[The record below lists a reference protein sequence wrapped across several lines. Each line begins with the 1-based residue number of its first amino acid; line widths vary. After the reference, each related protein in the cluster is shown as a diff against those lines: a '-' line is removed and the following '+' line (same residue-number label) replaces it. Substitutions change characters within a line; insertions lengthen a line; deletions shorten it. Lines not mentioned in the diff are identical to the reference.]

1 MVLKIHNTLTG
12 TKEIFKPVDENHVRV
27 YACGPTV
34 YNFAHIGNARMA
46 VANDLLI
53 NVLRTQFKK
62 VTYVSN
68 ITDIDDKIIEAAHE
82 LNEPIKNLTTKYTKI
97 YNEDMGYL
105 NVRLPDVQPRATDH
119 IKEMIDLITKL
130 IDSGNAYEKNGHVLF
145 HVPSYSKYGILSKR
159 NRDEQI
165 AGSRVEVAPFKKDP
179 ADFILWKPSPDP
191 MPGWESPW
199 GFGRPGWHLECS
211 AMSEKTLGLPFDIHS
226 GGMDLVFPHHEN
238 EIAQTCSLHKNHD
251 PDSFAH
257 FWFHN
262 GFVNVEGEKMSKSIG
277 NIRLVHDLKNQ
288 YRGEVLRLTLLSAHY
303 RQPLNWTK
311 EIIDQNSKMLDRLYR
326 SLKDLQEIEL
336 TSKNLSNDVMES
348 LLDDL
353 NTPKLLAHLNT
364 LANKLST
371 ADKAE
376 KINIKNNLIA
386 AGKLLGILKEDPD
399 VWLGYNQSSNPEK
412 EEIEGLINQRNEAR
426 RDKDFKLADEIRDKL
441 KIKGIEIEDTNNG
454 TIWRKDS

>member
-1 MVLKIHNTLTG
+1 MVLKIHNTLSG
-12 TKEIFKPVDENHVRV
+12 TKETFEPVDKNHVRI

-34 YNFAHIGNARMA
+34 YNYAHIGNARMA
-46 VANDLLI
+46 VVNDLLV
-53 NVLRTQFKK
+53 NVLRTQFEK

-68 ITDIDDKIIEAAHE
+68 ITDIDDKIIDAAHE

-97 YNEDMGYL
+97 YNDDMGYL
-105 NVRLPDVQPRATDH
+105 NVKLPDIQPHATDH
-119 IKEMIDLITKL
+119 ISEMIDLIKKL
-130 IDSGNAYEKNGHVLF
+130 IENNYAYEKDGHVLF
-145 HVPSYSKYGILSKR
+145 HVPSFSKYGVLSKR

-191 MPGWESPW
+191 LPGWESPW

-238 EIAQTCSLHKNHD
+238 EIAQTCSLDDNHE
-251 PDSFAH
+251 PASFAK

-277 NIRLVHDLKNQ
+277 NIKLVHDLKKQ
-288 YRGEVLRLTLLSAHY
+288 YKGEVLRLTLLSAHY

-311 EIIDQNSKMLDRLYR
+311 EIIDQNSKMLDRFYR
-326 SLKDLQEIEL
+326 SLKELQDVEISSDLVSEDI
-336 TSKNLSNDVMES
+336 MES

-353 NTPKLLAHLNT
+353 NTPKVLAKLNT
-364 LANKLST
+364 LSNTLSS
-371 ADKAE
+371 ADTDE
-376 KINIKNNLIA
+376 KRNIKNNLIA
-386 AGKLLGILKEDPD
+386 TGKILGVMQEDPNI
-399 VWLGYNQSSNPEK
+399 WLGYNQTANPEK

-426 RDKDFKLADEIRDKL
+426 RSKDFKLADQIRDKL
-441 KIKGIEIEDTNNG
+441 KSKGIEIEDTKNG

>member
-1 MVLKIHNTLTG
+1 MILKIHNTLTG
-12 TKEIFKPVDENHVRV
+12 TKEIFKPVDESHVRV

-82 LNEPIKNLTTKYTKI
+82 LNEPIKNLTTKYTNI

-105 NVRLPDVQPRATDH
+105 NVQLPDVQPRATDH
-119 IKEMIDLITKL
+119 INEMIDLITKL

-145 HVPSYSKYGILSKR
+145 HVPSYSKYGVLSKR
-159 NRDEQI
+159 NKDEQI
-165 AGSRVEVAPFKKDP
+165 AGSRVDVAPFKKDP

-288 YRGEVLRLTLLSAHY
+288 YSGEVLRLTLLSAHY

-326 SLKDLQEIEL
+326 SLKDLQDIEL
-336 TSKNLSNDVMES
+336 TSENLSEDIMES

-371 ADKAE
+371 ANKDE

-386 AGKLLGILKEDPD
+386 AGKILGILRKDPD
-399 VWLGYNQSSNPEK
+399 VWLGYNQSLNPEK

>member
-1 MVLKIHNTLTG
+1 MVLKIHNTLSG
-12 TKEIFKPVDENHVRV
+12 TKETFEPVDKNHVRI

-46 VANDLLI
+46 VVNDLLV
-53 NVLRTQFKK
+53 NVLRTQFKR

-68 ITDIDDKIIEAAHE
+68 ITDIDDKIIDAAHE

-97 YNEDMGYL
+97 YNDDMGFL
-105 NVRLPDVQPRATDH
+105 NVKLPDIQPHATDH
-119 IKEMIDLITKL
+119 IGEMIDLIKKL
-130 IDSGNAYEKNGHVLF
+130 MEKNYAYEKDGHVLF
-145 HVPSYSKYGILSKR
+145 HVPSFSKYGVLSKR

-165 AGSRVEVAPFKKDP
+165 AGSRVDVAPFKKDP

-191 MPGWESPW
+191 LPGWESPW

-238 EIAQTCSLHKNHD
+238 EIAQTCSLDDNHE
-251 PDSFAH
+251 PESFAK

-277 NIRLVHDLKNQ
+277 NIKLVHDLKKQ
-288 YRGEVLRLTLLSAHY
+288 YKGEVLRLTLLSAHY

-311 EIIDQNSKMLDRLYR
+311 EIIDQNSKMLDRFYR
-326 SLKDLQEIEL
+326 SLKDLQDIETSSESISEEI
-336 TSKNLSNDVMES
+336 MES

-353 NTPKLLAHLNT
+353 NTPKVLAKLNT
-364 LANKLST
+364 LSNTLSSANSE
-371 ADKAE
+371 E
-376 KINIKNNLIA
+376 KRNIKNNLIA
-386 AGKLLGILKEDPD
+386 VGKILGVMQEDPNI
-399 VWLGYNQSSNPEK
+399 WLGYNQTANPEK
-412 EEIEGLINQRNEAR
+412 EEIERLINQRNEAR
-426 RDKDFKLADEIRDKL
+426 RNKDFKLADQIRDKL
-441 KIKGIEIEDTNNG
+441 KSKGIEIEDTKNG
-454 TIWRKDS
+454 TIWRKD

>member
-12 TKEIFKPVDENHVRV
+12 TKEIFKPVDESHVRV

-105 NVRLPDVQPRATDH
+105 NVQLPDVQPRATDH
-119 IKEMIDLITKL
+119 INEMIDLVTKL

-145 HVPSYSKYGILSKR
+145 HVPSYSKYGVLSKR
-159 NRDEQI
+159 NKDEQI
-165 AGSRVEVAPFKKDP
+165 AGSRVDVAPFKKDP

-288 YRGEVLRLTLLSAHY
+288 YSGEVLRLTLLSAHY

-326 SLKDLQEIEL
+326 SLKDLQDIEL
-336 TSKNLSNDVMES
+336 TSENLSENVMES

-371 ADKAE
+371 ANKDE

-386 AGKLLGILKEDPD
+386 AGKILGILREDPD
-399 VWLGYNQSSNPEK
+399 VWLGYNQSLNPEK

>member
-326 SLKDLQEIEL
+326 SLKDLKEIEL

-386 AGKLLGILKEDPD
+386 AGKLLGILREDPD

>member
-12 TKEIFKPVDENHVRV
+12 TKEIFKPVDESHVRV

-105 NVRLPDVQPRATDH
+105 NVQLPDVQPRATDH
-119 IKEMIDLITKL
+119 INEMIDLITKL

-165 AGSRVEVAPFKKDP
+165 AGSRVDVAPFKKDP

-288 YRGEVLRLTLLSAHY
+288 YSGEVLRLTLLSAHY

-326 SLKDLQEIEL
+326 SLKDLQDIEL
-336 TSKNLSNDVMES
+336 TSENLSENVIES

-371 ADKAE
+371 ANKDE

-386 AGKLLGILKEDPD
+386 AGKILGILREDPD
-399 VWLGYNQSSNPEK
+399 VWLGYNQSLNPEK

>member
-1 MVLKIHNTLTG
+1 MVLKIHNTLSG
-12 TKEIFKPVDENHVRV
+12 TKETFEPVDKNHVRI

-46 VANDLLI
+46 VVNDLLV
-53 NVLRTQFKK
+53 NVLRTQFKR

-68 ITDIDDKIIEAAHE
+68 ITDIDDKIIDAAHE

-97 YNEDMGYL
+97 YNDDMGYL
-105 NVRLPDVQPRATDH
+105 NVKLPDIQPHATDH
-119 IKEMIDLITKL
+119 ISEMIDLIKKL
-130 IDSGNAYEKNGHVLF
+130 IENNYAYEKDGHVLF
-145 HVPSYSKYGILSKR
+145 HVPSFSKYGVLSKR

-191 MPGWESPW
+191 LPGWDSPW

-238 EIAQTCSLHKNHD
+238 EIAQTCSLDDNHE
-251 PDSFAH
+251 PASFAK

-277 NIRLVHDLKNQ
+277 NIKLVHDLKKQ
-288 YRGEVLRLTLLSAHY
+288 YKGEVLRLTLLSAHY

-311 EIIDQNSKMLDRLYR
+311 EIIDQNSKMLDRFYR
-326 SLKDLQEIEL
+326 SLKELQDVEISSHLVSE
-336 TSKNLSNDVMES
+336 DIMES

-353 NTPKLLAHLNT
+353 NTPKVLAKLNT
-364 LANKLST
+364 LSNTLSS
-371 ADKAE
+371 ADTDE
-376 KINIKNNLIA
+376 KRNIKNNLIA
-386 AGKLLGILKEDPD
+386 TGKILGVMQEDPNI
-399 VWLGYNQSSNPEK
+399 WLGYNQTANPEK

-426 RDKDFKLADEIRDKL
+426 RSKDFKLADQIRDKL
-441 KIKGIEIEDTNNG
+441 KSKGIEIEDTKNG

>member
-1 MVLKIHNTLTG
+1 MVLKIHNTLSG
-12 TKEIFKPVDENHVRV
+12 TKEVFAPVDKQHVRV

-53 NVLRTQFKK
+53 KVLRTQYNK

-68 ITDIDDKIIEAAHE
+68 ITDIDDKIIDAANE
-82 LNEPIKNLTTKYTKI
+82 LNEPIQNLTTKYTKI
-97 YNEDMGYL
+97 YNEDMTYL
-105 NVRLPDVQPRATDH
+105 NVSLPDVQPRATDH
-119 IKEMIDLITKL
+119 IDEMILIIKKL
-130 IDSGNAYEKNGHVLF
+130 IENNNAYEKEGHVLF
-145 HVPSYSKYGILSKR
+145 HVPSYSRYGVLSKR

-191 MPGWESPW
+191 LPGWDSPW

-238 EIAQTCSLHKNHD
+238 EIAQTCSLNKNHE
-251 PDSFAH
+251 PEGFAR

-277 NIRLVHDLKNQ
+277 NIRLVHDLKKQ
-288 YRGEVLRLTLLSAHY
+288 FSGEVLRLTLLSAHY

-311 EIIDQNSKMLDRLYR
+311 EIIEQNSKMLDRFYR
-326 SLKDLQEIEL
+326 TLKDLQNIEI
-336 TSKNLSNDVMES
+336 SSGSLSDEIMES

-353 NTPKLLAHLNT
+353 NTPKVLAQLNT
-364 LANKLST
+364 LSNKLSS
-371 ADKAE
+371 ASNEE
-376 KINIKNNLIA
+376 KIIIKNNLIA
-386 AGKLLGILKEDPD
+386 AGKILGIMLGDPE
-399 VWLGYNQSSNPEK
+399 VWLGYNQSLNPQK
-412 EEIEGLINQRNEAR
+412 GEIEGLINQRNEAR

-441 KIKGIEIEDTNNG
+441 KQQGIEIEDTKSG

>member
-12 TKEIFKPVDENHVRV
+12 TKEIFKPVDESHVRV

-105 NVRLPDVQPRATDH
+105 NVQLPDVQPRATDH

-130 IDSGNAYEKNGHVLF
+130 IEGGNAYEKNGHVLF
-145 HVPSYSKYGILSKR
+145 HVPSYSKYGVLSKR

-288 YRGEVLRLTLLSAHY
+288 YSGEVLRLTLLSAHY

-386 AGKLLGILKEDPD
+386 AGKLLGILREDPD

>member
-1 MVLKIHNTLTG
+1 MVLKIHNTLSG
-12 TKEIFKPVDENHVRV
+12 TKEVFAPVDKQHVRV

-53 NVLRTQFKK
+53 KVLRTQYNK
-62 VTYVSN
+62 VRYVSN
-68 ITDIDDKIIEAAHE
+68 ITDIDDKIIDAANE
-82 LNEPIKNLTTKYTKI
+82 LNEPIQKLTTKYTKI
-97 YNEDMGYL
+97 YNEDMAYL
-105 NVRLPDVQPRATDH
+105 NVSLPDVQPRATDH
-119 IKEMIDLITKL
+119 IDEMILIIKKL
-130 IDSGNAYEKNGHVLF
+130 IENNNAYEKEGHVLF
-145 HVPSYSKYGILSKR
+145 HVPSYSKYGVLSKR

-191 MPGWESPW
+191 LPGWDSPW

-238 EIAQTCSLHKNHD
+238 EIAQTCSLNKNHE
-251 PDSFAH
+251 PESFAR

-277 NIRLVHDLKNQ
+277 NIRLVHDLKKQ
-288 YRGEVLRLTLLSAHY
+288 FSGEVLRLTLLSAHY

-311 EIIDQNSKMLDRLYR
+311 EIIEQNSKMLDRFYR
-326 SLKDLQEIEL
+326 TLKDLQNIEISSE
-336 TSKNLSNDVMES
+336 SLSDEIMES

-353 NTPKLLAHLNT
+353 NTPKVLAQLNT
-364 LANKLST
+364 LSNKMSS
-371 ADKAE
+371 ASNEE
-376 KINIKNNLIA
+376 KIIIKNSLIA
-386 AGKLLGILKEDPD
+386 AGKILGIMLGDPE
-399 VWLGYNQSSNPEK
+399 VWLGYNQSSNPQK
-412 EEIEGLINQRNEAR
+412 GEIEGLINQRNEAR

-441 KIKGIEIEDTNNG
+441 KQQGIEIEDTKSG

>member
-1 MVLKIHNTLTG
+1 MVLKIHNTLSG
-12 TKEIFKPVDENHVRV
+12 TKETFEPVDKNHVRI

-34 YNFAHIGNARMA
+34 YNYAHIGNARMA
-46 VANDLLI
+46 VVNDLLV
-53 NVLRTQFKK
+53 NVLRTQFEK

-68 ITDIDDKIIEAAHE
+68 ITDIDDKIIDAAHE

-97 YNEDMGYL
+97 YNDDMDYL
-105 NVRLPDVQPRATDH
+105 NVKLPDIQPHATDH
-119 IKEMIDLITKL
+119 ISEMIDLIKKL
-130 IDSGNAYEKNGHVLF
+130 IENNYAYEKDGHVLF
-145 HVPSYSKYGILSKR
+145 HVPSFSKYGVLSKR

-191 MPGWESPW
+191 LPGWESPW

-238 EIAQTCSLHKNHD
+238 EIAQTCSLDDNHE
-251 PDSFAH
+251 PASFAK

-277 NIRLVHDLKNQ
+277 NIKLVHDLKKQ
-288 YRGEVLRLTLLSAHY
+288 YKGEVLRLTLLSAHY

-311 EIIDQNSKMLDRLYR
+311 EIIDQNSKMLDRFYR
-326 SLKDLQEIEL
+326 SLKELQDVEISSDLVSEDI
-336 TSKNLSNDVMES
+336 MES

-353 NTPKLLAHLNT
+353 NTPKVLAKLNT
-364 LANKLST
+364 LSNTLSS
-371 ADKAE
+371 ADTDE
-376 KINIKNNLIA
+376 KRNIKNNLIA
-386 AGKLLGILKEDPD
+386 TGKILGVMQEDPNI
-399 VWLGYNQSSNPEK
+399 WLGYNQTANPEK

-426 RDKDFKLADEIRDKL
+426 RSKDFKLADQIRDKL
-441 KIKGIEIEDTNNG
+441 KSKGIEIEDTKNG

>member
-1 MVLKIHNTLTG
+1 MVLKIHNTLSG
-12 TKEIFKPVDENHVRV
+12 TKETFEPVDKNHVRI

-46 VANDLLI
+46 VVNDLLV
-53 NVLRTQFKK
+53 NVLRTQFKR

-68 ITDIDDKIIEAAHE
+68 ITDIDDKIIDAAHE

-97 YNEDMGYL
+97 YNDDMDFL
-105 NVRLPDVQPRATDH
+105 NVKLPDIQPHATDH
-119 IKEMIDLITKL
+119 ISEMIDLIKKL
-130 IDSGNAYEKNGHVLF
+130 MEKNYAYEKDGHVLF
-145 HVPSYSKYGILSKR
+145 HVPSFSKYGVLSKR

-165 AGSRVEVAPFKKDP
+165 AGSRVDVAPFKKDP

-191 MPGWESPW
+191 LPGWESPW

-238 EIAQTCSLHKNHD
+238 EIAQTCSLDDNHE
-251 PDSFAH
+251 PESFAK

-277 NIRLVHDLKNQ
+277 NIKLVHDLKKQ
-288 YRGEVLRLTLLSAHY
+288 YKGEVLRLTLLSAHY

-311 EIIDQNSKMLDRLYR
+311 EIIDQNSKMLDRFYR
-326 SLKDLQEIEL
+326 SLKDLQDIETSSETISEEI
-336 TSKNLSNDVMES
+336 MES

-353 NTPKLLAHLNT
+353 NTPKVLAKLNT
-364 LANKLST
+364 LSNTLSSANSE
-371 ADKAE
+371 E
-376 KINIKNNLIA
+376 KRNIKNNLIA
-386 AGKLLGILKEDPD
+386 VGKILGVMQEDPNI
-399 VWLGYNQSSNPEK
+399 WLGYNQTANPEK
-412 EEIEGLINQRNEAR
+412 EEIERLINQRNEAR
-426 RDKDFKLADEIRDKL
+426 RNKDFKLADQIRDKL
-441 KIKGIEIEDTNNG
+441 KSKGIEIEDTKNG
-454 TIWRKDS
+454 TIWRKD

>member
-12 TKEIFKPVDENHVRV
+12 TKEIFKPVDESHVRV

-82 LNEPIKNLTTKYTKI
+82 LNEPIKNLTIKYTKI
-97 YNEDMGYL
+97 YNEDMSYL
-105 NVRLPDVQPRATDH
+105 NVQLPDIQPRATDH
-119 IKEMIDLITKL
+119 IGEMIDLITKL
-130 IDSGNAYEKNGHVLF
+130 INSGNAYEKNGHVLF
-145 HVPSYSKYGILSKR
+145 HVPSYSKYGVLSKR

-238 EIAQTCSLHKNHD
+238 EIAQTCSLHKNND
-251 PDSFAH
+251 PDNFAH

-288 YRGEVLRLTLLSAHY
+288 YSGEVLRLTLLSAHY

-326 SLKDLQEIEL
+326 SLKDLQDIEL
-336 TSKNLSNDVMES
+336 TSENLANDVMES

-364 LANKLST
+364 LTNKLST
-371 ADKAE
+371 ANRKE
-376 KINIKNNLIA
+376 KNNIKNNLIA
-386 AGKLLGILKEDPD
+386 AGKILGIMKEDPD

>member
-1 MVLKIHNTLTG
+1 MVLKIHNTLSG
-12 TKEIFKPVDENHVRV
+12 TKEIFEPVDNNHVRI

-46 VANDLLI
+46 VVNDLLV
-53 NVLRTQFKK
+53 NVLRTQFEK

-68 ITDIDDKIIEAAHE
+68 ITDIDDKIIDAAHE

-97 YNEDMGYL
+97 YNDDMGYL
-105 NVRLPDVQPRATDH
+105 NVKLPDIQPHATDH
-119 IKEMIDLITKL
+119 ISEMIDLIKKL
-130 IDSGNAYEKNGHVLF
+130 IENNYAYEKDGHVLF
-145 HVPSYSKYGILSKR
+145 HVPSFSKYGVLSKR

-191 MPGWESPW
+191 LPGWESPW

-238 EIAQTCSLHKNHD
+238 EIAQTCSLDDNHE
-251 PDSFAH
+251 PASFAK

-277 NIRLVHDLKNQ
+277 NIKLVHDLKKQ
-288 YRGEVLRLTLLSAHY
+288 YKGEVLRLTLLSAHY

-311 EIIDQNSKMLDRLYR
+311 EIIDQNSKMLDRFYR
-326 SLKDLQEIEL
+326 SLKELQDVEISSHLVSE
-336 TSKNLSNDVMES
+336 DIMES

-353 NTPKLLAHLNT
+353 NTPKVLAKLNT
-364 LANKLST
+364 LSNTLSS
-371 ADKAE
+371 ADTDE
-376 KINIKNNLIA
+376 KRNIKNNLIA
-386 AGKLLGILKEDPD
+386 TGKILGVMQEDPNI
-399 VWLGYNQSSNPEK
+399 WLGYNQTANPEK

-426 RDKDFKLADEIRDKL
+426 RSKDFKLADQIRDKL
-441 KIKGIEIEDTNNG
+441 KSKGIEIEDTKNG

>member
-105 NVRLPDVQPRATDH
+105 NVQLPDVQPRATDH

-145 HVPSYSKYGILSKR
+145 HVPSYSKYGVLSKR

-288 YRGEVLRLTLLSAHY
+288 YSGEVLRLTLLSAHY

-386 AGKLLGILKEDPD
+386 AGKLLGILREDPD

>member
-1 MVLKIHNTLTG
+1 MVLKIHNTLSG
-12 TKEIFKPVDENHVRV
+12 TKEVFAPVDKQHVRV

-53 NVLRTQFKK
+53 KVLRTQYNK

-68 ITDIDDKIIEAAHE
+68 ITDIDDKIIDAANE
-82 LNEPIKNLTTKYTKI
+82 LNEPIQNLTTKYTKI
-97 YNEDMGYL
+97 YNEDMAYL
-105 NVRLPDVQPRATDH
+105 NVSLPDVQPRATDH
-119 IKEMIDLITKL
+119 IDEMIIIIKKL
-130 IDSGNAYEKNGHVLF
+130 IENNNAYEKEGHVLF
-145 HVPSYSKYGILSKR
+145 HVPSYSRYGVLSKR

-191 MPGWESPW
+191 LPGWDSPW

-238 EIAQTCSLHKNHD
+238 EIAQTCSLNKNHE
-251 PDSFAH
+251 PEGFAR

-277 NIRLVHDLKNQ
+277 NIRLVHDLKKQ
-288 YRGEVLRLTLLSAHY
+288 FSGEALRLTLLSAHY

-311 EIIDQNSKMLDRLYR
+311 EIIEQNSKMLDRFYR
-326 SLKDLQEIEL
+326 TLKDLQNIEISSE
-336 TSKNLSNDVMES
+336 SLSDEIMES

-353 NTPKLLAHLNT
+353 NTPKVLAQLNT
-364 LANKLST
+364 LSNKMSS
-371 ADKAE
+371 ASNDE
-376 KINIKNNLIA
+376 KIIIKNNLIA
-386 AGKLLGILKEDPD
+386 AGKILGIMLGDPE
-399 VWLGYNQSSNPEK
+399 VWLGYNQSSNPQK
-412 EEIEGLINQRNEAR
+412 GEIEGLINQRNEAR

-441 KIKGIEIEDTNNG
+441 KQQGIEIEDTKSG

>member
-1 MVLKIHNTLTG
+1 MVLKIHNTLSG
-12 TKEIFKPVDENHVRV
+12 TKETFEPVDNNHVRI

-46 VANDLLI
+46 VVNDLLV
-53 NVLRTQFKK
+53 NVLRTQFEK

-68 ITDIDDKIIEAAHE
+68 ITDIDDKIIDAAHE

-97 YNEDMGYL
+97 YNDDMGYL
-105 NVRLPDVQPRATDH
+105 NVKLPDIQPHATDH
-119 IKEMIDLITKL
+119 ISEMIDLIKKL
-130 IDSGNAYEKNGHVLF
+130 IENNYAYEKDGHVLF
-145 HVPSYSKYGILSKR
+145 HVPSFSKYGVLSKR

-191 MPGWESPW
+191 LPGWESPW

-238 EIAQTCSLHKNHD
+238 EIAQTCSLDDNHE
-251 PDSFAH
+251 PASFAK

-277 NIRLVHDLKNQ
+277 NIKLVHDLKKQ
-288 YRGEVLRLTLLSAHY
+288 YKGEVLRLTLLSAHY

-311 EIIDQNSKMLDRLYR
+311 EIIDQNSKMLDRFYR
-326 SLKDLQEIEL
+326 SLKELQDVEISSHLVSE
-336 TSKNLSNDVMES
+336 DIMES

-353 NTPKLLAHLNT
+353 NTPKVLAKLNT
-364 LANKLST
+364 LSNTLSS
-371 ADKAE
+371 ADTDE
-376 KINIKNNLIA
+376 KRNIKNNLIA
-386 AGKLLGILKEDPD
+386 TGKILGVMQEDPNI
-399 VWLGYNQSSNPEK
+399 WLGYNQTANPEK

-426 RDKDFKLADEIRDKL
+426 RSKDFKLADQIRDKL
-441 KIKGIEIEDTNNG
+441 KSKGIEIEDTKNG

>member
-12 TKEIFKPVDENHVRV
+12 TKEIFKPVDESHVRV

-68 ITDIDDKIIEAAHE
+68 ITDIDDKIIEAAHK

-145 HVPSYSKYGILSKR
+145 HVPSYSKYGVLSKR

-288 YRGEVLRLTLLSAHY
+288 YSGEVLRLTLLSAHY

-371 ADKAE
+371 AHRDE

-386 AGKLLGILKEDPD
+386 AGKLLGILREDPD

>member
-1 MVLKIHNTLTG
+1 MVLKIHNTLSG
-12 TKEIFKPVDENHVRV
+12 TKEIFEPVDKNHVRI

-46 VANDLLI
+46 VVNDLLV

-68 ITDIDDKIIEAAHE
+68 ITDIDDKIIDAAHE

-97 YNEDMGYL
+97 YNDDMGYL
-105 NVRLPDVQPRATDH
+105 NVKLPDIQPHATDH
-119 IKEMIDLITKL
+119 ISEMIDLIKKL
-130 IDSGNAYEKNGHVLF
+130 IENNYAYEKDGHVLF
-145 HVPSYSKYGILSKR
+145 HVPSFSKYGVLSKR
-159 NRDEQI
+159 NREEQI

-191 MPGWESPW
+191 LPGWESPW

-238 EIAQTCSLHKNHD
+238 EIAQTCSLDDNHE
-251 PDSFAH
+251 PASFAK

-277 NIRLVHDLKNQ
+277 NIKLVHDLKKQ
-288 YRGEVLRLTLLSAHY
+288 YKGEVLRLTLLSAHY

-311 EIIDQNSKMLDRLYR
+311 EIIDQNSKMLDRFYR
-326 SLKDLQEIEL
+326 SLKELQDVEISSDLVSEDI
-336 TSKNLSNDVMES
+336 MES

-353 NTPKLLAHLNT
+353 NTPKVLAKLNT
-364 LANKLST
+364 LSNTLSS
-371 ADKAE
+371 ADTDE
-376 KINIKNNLIA
+376 KRNIKNNLIA
-386 AGKLLGILKEDPD
+386 TGKILGVMQEDPNI
-399 VWLGYNQSSNPEK
+399 WLGYNQTANPEK

-426 RDKDFKLADEIRDKL
+426 RSKDFKLADQIRDKL
-441 KIKGIEIEDTNNG
+441 KSKGIEIEDTKNG

>member
-1 MVLKIHNTLTG
+1 MVLKIHNTLSG
-12 TKEIFKPVDENHVRV
+12 TKEVFAPVDKQHVRV

-53 NVLRTQFKK
+53 KVLRTQYDK

-68 ITDIDDKIIEAAHE
+68 ITDIDDKIIDAANE
-82 LNEPIKNLTTKYTKI
+82 LNEPIQNLTTKYTKI
-97 YNEDMGYL
+97 YNEDMAYL
-105 NVRLPDVQPRATDH
+105 NVSLPDVQPRATDH
-119 IKEMIDLITKL
+119 IDEMIFIIKKL
-130 IDSGNAYEKNGHVLF
+130 IENNNAYEKEGHVLF
-145 HVPSYSKYGILSKR
+145 HVPSYSKYGVLSKR

-191 MPGWESPW
+191 LPGWDSPW

-238 EIAQTCSLHKNHD
+238 EIAQTCSLNKNHE
-251 PDSFAH
+251 PEGFAR

-277 NIRLVHDLKNQ
+277 NIRLVHDLKKQ
-288 YRGEVLRLTLLSAHY
+288 FSGEVLRLTLLSAHY

-311 EIIDQNSKMLDRLYR
+311 EIIEQNSKMLDRFYR
-326 SLKDLQEIEL
+326 TLKDLQNIEI
-336 TSKNLSNDVMES
+336 SSDSLSDEIMES

-353 NTPKLLAHLNT
+353 NTPKVLAQLNT
-364 LANKLST
+364 LSNKLSS
-371 ADKAE
+371 ASNEE
-376 KINIKNNLIA
+376 KIIIKNNLIA
-386 AGKLLGILKEDPD
+386 AGKILGIMLEDPE
-399 VWLGYNQSSNPEK
+399 VWLGYNQSLNPQK
-412 EEIEGLINQRNEAR
+412 GEIEGLINQRNEAR

-441 KIKGIEIEDTNNG
+441 KQQGIEIEDTKSG
-454 TIWRKDS
+454 TIWRKD

>member
-12 TKEIFKPVDENHVRV
+12 AKEIFKPVDESHVRV

-68 ITDIDDKIIEAAHE
+68 ITDIDDKIIEAALE

-105 NVRLPDVQPRATDH
+105 NVQLPDIQPRATDH
-119 IKEMIDLITKL
+119 IKEMIELITKL

-145 HVPSYSKYGILSKR
+145 HVPSYSKYGVLSKR

-165 AGSRVEVAPFKKDP
+165 AGSRVDVAPFKKDP

-288 YRGEVLRLTLLSAHY
+288 YSGEVLRLTLLSAHY

-326 SLKDLQEIEL
+326 SLKDLQDIEL
-336 TSKNLSNDVMES
+336 TSENLSEDVMES

-364 LANKLST
+364 LTNKLST
-371 ADKAE
+371 ANKDE

-386 AGKLLGILKEDPD
+386 AGKILGILREDPD

-412 EEIEGLINQRNEAR
+412 DEIEGLINQRNEAR

>member
-1 MVLKIHNTLTG
+1 MVLKIHNTLSG
-12 TKEIFKPVDENHVRV
+12 TKEAFEPVDKNHVRI

-46 VANDLLI
+46 VVNDLLV
-53 NVLRTQFKK
+53 NVLRTQFKR

-68 ITDIDDKIIEAAHE
+68 ITDIDDKIIDAAHE

-97 YNEDMGYL
+97 YNDDMGFL
-105 NVRLPDVQPRATDH
+105 NVKLPDIQPRATDH
-119 IKEMIDLITKL
+119 IGEMIDLIKKL
-130 IDSGNAYEKNGHVLF
+130 MEKNYAYEKDGHVLF
-145 HVPSYSKYGILSKR
+145 HVPSFSRYGVLSKR

-165 AGSRVEVAPFKKDP
+165 AGSRVDVAPFKKDP

-191 MPGWESPW
+191 LPGWESPW

-238 EIAQTCSLHKNHD
+238 EIAQTCSLDDNHE
-251 PDSFAH
+251 PESFAK

-277 NIRLVHDLKNQ
+277 NIKLVHDLKKQ
-288 YRGEVLRLTLLSAHY
+288 YKGEVLRLTLLSAHY

-311 EIIDQNSKMLDRLYR
+311 EIIDQNSKMLDRFYR
-326 SLKDLQEIEL
+326 SLKDLQDIETSSETISEEI
-336 TSKNLSNDVMES
+336 MES

-353 NTPKLLAHLNT
+353 NTPKVLAKLNT
-364 LANKLST
+364 LSNTLSSANSE
-371 ADKAE
+371 E
-376 KINIKNNLIA
+376 KRNIKNNLIA
-386 AGKLLGILKEDPD
+386 VGKILGVMQEDPNI
-399 VWLGYNQSSNPEK
+399 WLGYNQTANPEK
-412 EEIEGLINQRNEAR
+412 EEIERLINQRNEAR
-426 RDKDFKLADEIRDKL
+426 RNKDFKLADQIRDKL
-441 KIKGIEIEDTNNG
+441 KSKGIEIEDTKNG
-454 TIWRKDS
+454 TIWRKD